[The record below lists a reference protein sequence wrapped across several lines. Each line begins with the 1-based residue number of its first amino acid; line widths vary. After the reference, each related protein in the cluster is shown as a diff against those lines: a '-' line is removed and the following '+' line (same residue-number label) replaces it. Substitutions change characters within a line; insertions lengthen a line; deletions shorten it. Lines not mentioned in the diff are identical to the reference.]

1 MAGPRD
7 PYRPIGDNPDP
18 GDHPP
23 GPVES
28 GPVESGPLVHVEDD
42 DPAHDDSA
50 APDD

>member
-1 MAGPRD
+1 MTGPRD

-18 GDHPP
+18 SDHATAPD
-23 GPVES
+23 GTM
-28 GPVESGPLVHVEDD
+28 PLVHADDD